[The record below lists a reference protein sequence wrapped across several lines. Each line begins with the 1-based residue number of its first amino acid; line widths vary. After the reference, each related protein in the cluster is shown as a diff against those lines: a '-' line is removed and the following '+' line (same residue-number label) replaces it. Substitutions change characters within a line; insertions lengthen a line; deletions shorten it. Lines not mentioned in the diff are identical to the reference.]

1 MAPKRARR
9 GSRASRGDTESVP
22 GSQVQEREEETDQ
35 IIQQENGQNGNSS
48 NGATHNQEQDDDP
61 NHVKIMLATDNH
73 VGYMERDPVRGSDS
87 INTFRE
93 ILQMAKDHDV
103 DFILLGGDLFH
114 ENRPSRTTM
123 HQVMGALRE
132 FTLGDKPVSI
142 ELLSDPND
150 GKPEGYQFP
159 AVNYEDPN
167 LNVAIPVFSIHGNH
181 DDPQGVGPEGA
192 LSAVDL
198 LSISGLMNYFGKV
211 ELPSADDV
219 AKKGSTQA
227 PAKGGL
233 SDVGIRIRPVL
244 LQKGDTKIAL
254 YGMGNIKDERMNF
267 ELRSNRV
274 RMYRPREDPD
284 DWFNILAIHQ
294 NRAAHNPKATV
305 PEGMFDDSVHLVVWG
320 HEHEQLIK
328 PQSVGG
334 KRYLISQPGSSVATS
349 LCPGEAAEKQVAII
363 HVKGRDFT
371 MEPLT
376 LKTVRP
382 FVMDEVDLDE
392 IVDQANLRIDDKQGV
407 TKLLKRKVKD
417 LIEQANQEWDS
428 KHANIPIDEQPER
441 MLPLVRLRVLY
452 TRHEMGNLVRF
463 GQESTEIVANPRDL
477 LQFSKKKTEN
487 ASRKNAGNTED
498 YLEPTD
504 DMLPSEKLE
513 KVSMSDL
520 VRTYLATQSLHILN
534 PTGLE
539 RAVMK
544 FVEKDDK
551 DAIGRFVEK
560 ELRSTNSNLVTG
572 NPDEQALD
580 AELDRIRGEKN
591 RAADDERAANDQ
603 SDDDGGPRRGGTNES
618 DNSSLGDFDIPDPA
632 VAKKSTGRSTTT
644 TRGGRGGGRKATAA
658 RSPQTQQIDEDD
670 EPPTP
675 APKASSRAAALAGPP
690 KKSTAKASKPASSR
704 AAALASTSSGRR
716 TSGTRAAARKAT
728 TRLAGDDVEE
738 EDGDDDFEM
747 VE

>member
-1 MAPKRARR
+1 
-9 GSRASRGDTESVP
+9 
-22 GSQVQEREEETDQ
+22 
-35 IIQQENGQNGNSS
+35 
-48 NGATHNQEQDDDP
+48 
-61 NHVKIMLATDNH
+61 MLN
-73 VGYMERDPVRGSDS
+73 P
-87 INTFRE
+87 FR
-93 ILQMAKDHDV
+93 
-103 DFILLGGDLFH
+103 
-114 ENRPSRTTM
+114 
-123 HQVMGALRE
+123 
-132 FTLGDKPVSI
+132 
-142 ELLSDPND
+142 
-150 GKPEGYQFP
+150 FP

-198 LSISGLMNYFGKV
+198 LSVSGLMNYFGKV

-219 AKKGSTQA
+219 ARKGSTQA

-244 LQKGDTKIAL
+244 LQKGQTKIAL

-274 RMYRPREDPD
+274 RMYRPSEDPD
-284 DWFNILAIHQ
+284 AWFNILAIHQ

-305 PEGMFDDSVHLVVWG
+305 PEGMFDDSIHLVVWG

-334 KRYLISQPGSSVATS
+334 KRYMISQPGSSVATS

-363 HVKGRDFT
+363 HVKGRDFN

-392 IVDQANLRIDDKQGV
+392 IVDEANLRIDDKQGV

-417 LIEQANQEWDS
+417 LIEKANQEWDS
-428 KHANIPIDEQPER
+428 KHANIAVDQQPER

-463 GQESTEIVANPRDL
+463 GQEFTEIAANPRDL

-487 ASRKNAGNTED
+487 ASRKNANNTED

-520 VRTYLATQSLHILN
+520 VRTYLATQSLHILD

-544 FVEKDDK
+544 FVDKDDK
-551 DAIGRFVEK
+551 DAIGRFVDK
-560 ELRSTNSNLVTG
+560 ELRSTNSNLVTN
-572 NPDEQALD
+572 NPDEHALE
-580 AELDRIRGEKN
+580 AELDRIRSEKN
-591 RAADDERAANDQ
+591 RAADDERAGNEQ
-603 SDDDGGPRRGGTNES
+603 SDDDGPRPNGRAGASRSKTTSRAQRGRKAGQEDDEIGRLDDS
-618 DNSSLGDFDIPDPA
+618 LDEDDNSSLGDFDIPDPSI
-632 VAKKSTGRSTTT
+632 AKKSTGHSTTT
-644 TRGGRGGGRKATAA
+644 NTRTGRGGGRQAHSS
-658 RSPQTQQIDEDD
+658 RSTTQKRGGTQTKLMFRGNQSDDEEEEEIEEDD

-675 APKASSRAAALAGPP
+675 APKASSRAAALAGTQ
-690 KKSTAKASKPASSR
+690 KKNTTRTSKSTSSR
-704 AAALASTSSGRR
+704 SAALASSSSNRR
-716 TSGTRAAARKAT
+716 TSGTRSAARKAN
-728 TRLAGDDVEE
+728 TRLAGDDVDE

-747 VE
+747 ID

>member
-1 MAPKRARR
+1 MYSSS
-9 GSRASRGDTESVP
+9 SR
-22 GSQVQEREEETDQ
+22 
-35 IIQQENGQNGNSS
+35 
-48 NGATHNQEQDDDP
+48 
-61 NHVKIMLATDNH
+61 
-73 VGYMERDPVRGSDS
+73 
-87 INTFRE
+87 
-93 ILQMAKDHDV
+93 
-103 DFILLGGDLFH
+103 
-114 ENRPSRTTM
+114 
-123 HQVMGALRE
+123 
-132 FTLGDKPVSI
+132 
-142 ELLSDPND
+142 
-150 GKPEGYQFP
+150 FP

-244 LQKGDTKIAL
+244 LQKGETKIAL

-371 MEPLT
+371 LEPLT

-417 LIEQANQEWDS
+417 LIEKANQEWDS
-428 KHANIPIDEQPER
+428 KHANIPADKQPER
-441 MLPLVRLRVLY
+441 MLPLVRLRILY

-463 GQESTEIVANPRDL
+463 GQEFTETVANPRDL
-477 LQFSKKKTEN
+477 LQFSKKKSEN
-487 ASRKNAGNTED
+487 ASRKNANYTED

-520 VRTYLATQSLHILN
+520 VRKYLATQSLHILN
-534 PTGLE
+534 STGLE

-544 FVEKDDK
+544 FVDKDDK

-560 ELRSTNSNLVTG
+560 ELRSTNSSLVTN
-572 NPDEQALD
+572 NPDEHALD
-580 AELDRIRGEKN
+580 AELDRIRNEKN
-591 RAADDERAANDQ
+591 RAADDERAANEQ
-603 SDDDGGPRRGGTNES
+603 SDDDGPRRDNRGGAIRSKTTSRATKGRRAAEEDDDRIGNLNDSLDES
-618 DNSSLGDFDIPDPA
+618 DNSSFGDFDIPDPSI
-632 VAKKSTGRSTTT
+632 AKKITGRSTNT
-644 TRGGRGGGRKATAA
+644 TRGGRGGGRKVNPV
-658 RSPQTQQIDEDD
+658 RSPQTQRRGGTQTKLMFRGNQSDDDEEEEIEEDD
-670 EPPTP
+670 EPPTS
-675 APKASSRAAALAGPP
+675 APKKSSRAAALAGPP
-690 KKSTAKASKPASSR
+690 KKSAARTSKPTSSR
-704 AAALASTSSGRR
+704 AAALAPTNSTRR

-728 TRLAGDDVEE
+728 NRLAGDDVDEQ
-738 EDGDDDFEM
+738 DDDDDFEM
-747 VE
+747 MD

>member
-1 MAPKRARR
+1 
-9 GSRASRGDTESVP
+9 
-22 GSQVQEREEETDQ
+22 
-35 IIQQENGQNGNSS
+35 
-48 NGATHNQEQDDDP
+48 
-61 NHVKIMLATDNH
+61 
-73 VGYMERDPVRGSDS
+73 
-87 INTFRE
+87 
-93 ILQMAKDHDV
+93 
-103 DFILLGGDLFH
+103 
-114 ENRPSRTTM
+114 
-123 HQVMGALRE
+123 
-132 FTLGDKPVSI
+132 
-142 ELLSDPND
+142 
-150 GKPEGYQFP
+150 
-159 AVNYEDPN
+159 
-167 LNVAIPVFSIHGNH
+167 
-181 DDPQGVGPEGA
+181 
-192 LSAVDL
+192 
-198 LSISGLMNYFGKV
+198 MNYFGKV
-211 ELPSADDV
+211 ELPSADNV

-227 PAKGGL
+227 PTKGGL

-244 LQKGDTKIAL
+244 LQKGETKIAL

-349 LCPGEAAEKQVAII
+349 LCPGEAAEKKVAII

-407 TKLLKRKVKD
+407 TKLLKRRVKD
-417 LIEQANQEWDS
+417 LIEKANQEWDS

-463 GQESTEIVANPRDL
+463 GQEFTEIVANPRDL

-560 ELRSTNSNLVTG
+560 ELRATNLNLVTS
-572 NPDEQALD
+572 NLDEQALD
-580 AELDRIRGEKN
+580 AELNRIRGEKN

-603 SDDDGGPRRGGTNES
+603 SDDDGPRRDNRAGTSRSKANSRATKGRAAAKDDDRFGNLNDSLDES
-618 DNSSLGDFDIPDPA
+618 DQSSLGDFDIPDPT
-632 VAKKSTGRSTTT
+632 VAKKTTGRSTTT
-644 TRGGRGGGRKATAA
+644 TRGGRGGGRKAAA
-658 RSPQTQQIDEDD
+658 NRSPQTQRRESTQTKLMFRGNQSDDDDDDIEEED

-675 APKASSRAAALAGPP
+675 APKASSRAAALAGSS
-690 KKSTAKASKPASSR
+690 KKSTAKSAKPTSSR